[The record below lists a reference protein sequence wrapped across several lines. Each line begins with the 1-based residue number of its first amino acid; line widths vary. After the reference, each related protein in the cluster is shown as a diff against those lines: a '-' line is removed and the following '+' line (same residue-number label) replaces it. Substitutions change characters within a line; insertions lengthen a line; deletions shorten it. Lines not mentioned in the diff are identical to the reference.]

1 VNLGGIDM
9 NVNKLLN
16 EVEKMDQL
24 KIVYHNNDSGYINVR
39 CITSNHPKRFN
50 VIGDLNPSSGSMRLY
65 SEGKWISNKKLGLSN
80 VPEII
85 SWIRKDIVLLESKK

>member
-1 VNLGGIDM
+1 MDVNE
-9 NVNKLLN
+9 LLN
-16 EVEKMDQL
+16 EVGKMSDLQ
-24 KIVYHNNDSGYINVR
+24 IVYHNNDSEYLNVR

-65 SEGKWISNKKLGLSN
+65 SEGKWISNKKLGILN

-85 SWIRKDIVLLESKK
+85 SWIKKDIELLQSKK